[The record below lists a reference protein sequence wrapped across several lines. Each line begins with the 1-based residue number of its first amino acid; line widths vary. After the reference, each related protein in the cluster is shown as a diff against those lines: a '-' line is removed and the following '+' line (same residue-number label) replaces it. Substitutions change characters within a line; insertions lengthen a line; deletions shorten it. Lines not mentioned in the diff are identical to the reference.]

1 MDPGA
6 GSRRRRNRFDLR
18 SAAGRHGNGWRNAP
32 ASSPRFLFYSNECV
46 GLGHLRRCL
55 RLARGL
61 TEANPESS
69 ALIVTGSPAATS
81 YSLPPRV
88 DLVKLPALA
97 RDEEGHHLPDRL
109 AVDVDVV
116 SRVRSQLAVT
126 VASEFDPTVAVIDKT
141 PLGLRGELV
150 PVLELLETRSCRLV
164 LGLRDVEDG
173 AESLRRRWTQAGVR
187 EALERWYDAILVYGP
202 RASLDAL
209 DSLGWRDLGIPVHH
223 VGYVGPRMADRGP
236 SDLPAGYLLA
246 TAGGGVDGYPLLS
259 QFVEALHL
267 RPLPCPAVV
276 VAGPLMP
283 GSELARLRERAAG
296 LDVRVDQFRGDM
308 DDVIAGARAV
318 VSMAGYNTVSELL
331 IAGKPGLIVPGLR
344 PSREQTMRAEMLAAS
359 GMVHVLD
366 PQTLDPEGM
375 RAALDR
381 LLESPPP
388 RVEPGHYS
396 GTDRATAIVTELA
409 EDKFPDDSDGF
420 EAATG
425 HRQTRSGAGSGLAR
439 G

>member
-1 MDPGA
+1 MNSGA
-6 GSRRRRNRFDLR
+6 GSLRRRNRFDLR
-18 SAAGRHGNGWRNAP
+18 AAAGRPENGCHD
-32 ASSPRFLFYSNECV
+32 SSSATPRFLFYSNECV

-61 TEANPESS
+61 TEANPDSS

-97 RDEEGHHLPDRL
+97 RDEDGNHLPERL

-116 SRVRSQLAVT
+116 SRVRSRLAVT

-164 LGLRDVEDG
+164 LGLRDVEDAG
-173 AESLRRRWTQAGVR
+173 ESLRRRWAQAGIR

-202 RASLDAL
+202 RTSVDAL
-209 DSLGWRDLGIPVHH
+209 DCLGWHDLRIPVHH
-223 VGYVGPRMADRGP
+223 VGYVGQRMADRGP
-236 SDLPAGYLLA
+236 SDLPPDYLLA

-259 QFVEALHL
+259 RFVEALHL

-283 GSELARLRERAAG
+283 APQLSRLRERAGG
-296 LDVRVDQFRGDM
+296 LDVRVEQFREDM
-308 DDVIAGARAV
+308 DSVIVGARAV

-331 IAGKPGLIVPGLR
+331 IAGKAGLIVPGLR
-344 PSREQTMRAEMLAAS
+344 PSREQKLRAEMLGVS

-366 PQTLDPEGM
+366 PETLDPASM

-388 RVEPGHYS
+388 RVELGHYH
-396 GTDRATAIVTELA
+396 GAARATAIVTELA
-409 EDKFPDDSDGF
+409 EGESDPNRS
-420 EAATG
+420 ETATR
-425 HRQTRSGAGSGLAR
+425 HRRTPSPAGSGPPGA
-439 G
+439 